1 MNGSW
6 TNWKISPSPSEK
18 NLPLAAQNLGSSETL
33 LCNDSIL
40 CLDCYFIAF
49 KFNILRNFTIKCF
62 SFSYTLLK
70 ENKSLKEWVNS
81 VGINPFMKYNIPVGF
96 SFDNNILIITE
107 KFTLIFWKTCRAISN
122 QQKGSFQRALRAPQY

>member
-1 MNGSW
+1 MTIASFIGKKTWIWAECSSPKLGQLRNTTLQWQHFVSW
-6 TNWKISPSPSEK
+6 
-18 NLPLAAQNLGSSETL
+18 L
-33 LCNDSIL
+33 L
-40 CLDCYFIAF
+40 FAF

-122 QQKGSFQRALRAPQY
+122 QQKRAYQRALRALHY

>member
-1 MNGSW
+1 MW
-6 TNWKISPSPSEK
+6 Q
-18 NLPLAAQNLGSSETL
+18 LPLSLERKSGFGQNVAAQNLGSSETL

-40 CLDCYFIAF
+40 CLDCYFIAL

-70 ENKSLKEWVNS
+70 ENKSLKKWVNS

-107 KFTLIFWKTCRAISN
+107 KFTLIFWKTCRAISY
-122 QQKGSFQRALRAPQY
+122 QQKRAYQRALRALQY